1 LGEEMKFDLQSL
13 LGQAQKIQE
22 EIQKIK
28 NELADKTVTGESG
41 GGMVSV
47 TMNGANK
54 VISVRIA
61 KELVN
66 PNEVE
71 ILEDLIVAAINIASE
86 KAAELAAAEMSKATG
101 MLPNIPGFNLGL

>member
-1 LGEEMKFDLQSL
+1 MKFDLQSL

-28 NELADKTVTGESG
+28 NELANKTVTGESG

-54 VISVRIA
+54 VVSVKIA

-66 PNEVE
+66 PNEVQ

-86 KAAELAAAEMSKATG
+86 KATELAAAEMNKATG
-101 MLPNIPGFNLGL
+101 ILPNIPGFNLGL

>member
-1 LGEEMKFDLQSL
+1 MKFDLQSL

-28 NELADKTVTGESG
+28 NELANKTVTGESG

-54 VISVRIA
+54 VISVKIA
-61 KELVN
+61 KELIN
-66 PNEVE
+66 PDDVE

-86 KAAELAAAEMSKATG
+86 KAAELAAEEMKKATG
-101 MLPNIPGFNLGL
+101 MLPNITGFNLDL